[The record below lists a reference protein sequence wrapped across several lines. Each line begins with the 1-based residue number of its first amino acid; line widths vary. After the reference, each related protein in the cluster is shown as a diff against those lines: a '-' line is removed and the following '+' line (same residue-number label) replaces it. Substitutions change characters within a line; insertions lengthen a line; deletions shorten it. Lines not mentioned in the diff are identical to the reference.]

1 MDDDAGSA
9 TLKTEVALSDRRE
22 PKELDRS
29 EFAGAT
35 PPNLPANEELIA
47 RFAAGW
53 RTVDLERG
61 QVLFTEGD
69 NADYL
74 YLVKSG
80 ALRIISGSIVY
91 EDVGPGGI
99 VGEMGIVEQLTPR
112 SASVL
117 ALVPSTVI
125 AIDEARFLDLVE
137 KAPVFALTVM
147 RILSRRLRV
156 MDRRYRG

>member
-1 MDDDAGSA
+1 M
-9 TLKTEVALSDRRE
+9 TELALSDRRE
-22 PKELDRS
+22 R
-29 EFAGAT
+29 AGADQGDFASPA

-47 RFAAGW
+47 RFSSSW
-53 RTVDLERG
+53 RTVELERG

-74 YLVKSG
+74 YIVKSG

-117 ALVPSTVI
+117 ALVPSTVV
-125 AIDEARFLDLVE
+125 AIDETRFLALVE
-137 KAPVFALTVM
+137 QAPEFALTVM
-147 RILSRRLRV
+147 RVLSRRLRV

>member
-1 MDDDAGSA
+1 
-9 TLKTEVALSDRRE
+9 LSDRRE
-22 PKELDRS
+22 SRGLDT
-29 EFAGAT
+29 EGFAGTA

-47 RFAAGW
+47 RFAADW
-53 RTVDLERG
+53 RSFDLERG
-61 QVLFTEGD
+61 EVLFTEGD
-69 NADYL
+69 RPDFL
-74 YLVKSG
+74 YIVKSG

-117 ALVPSTVI
+117 ALVPSTIV
-125 AIDEARFLDLVE
+125 AIDETHFLALVE
-137 KAPVFALTVM
+137 KAPEFALTVM
-147 RILSRRLRV
+147 RVLSRRLRV

>member
-1 MDDDAGSA
+1 
-9 TLKTEVALSDRRE
+9 
-22 PKELDRS
+22 
-29 EFAGAT
+29 
-35 PPNLPANEELIA
+35 LPANEALIA
-47 RFAAGW
+47 RFAEGW
-53 RTVDLERG
+53 RSVDLERG

-74 YLVKSG
+74 YIVKSG
-80 ALRIISGSIVY
+80 ALRIMSGSIVY

-117 ALVPSTVI
+117 ALVPSTVM
-125 AIDEARFLDLVE
+125 AIDEARFLSLVE
-137 KAPVFALTVM
+137 KAPEFALTVM
-147 RILSRRLRV
+147 RVLSRRLRV

>member
-1 MDDDAGSA
+1 MSERTAPSG
-9 TLKTEVALSDRRE
+9 LSSSTARH
-22 PKELDRS
+22 
-29 EFAGAT
+29 
-35 PPNLPANEELIA
+35 LPENEELIA
-47 RFAAGW
+47 RFASSW
-53 RTVDLERG
+53 QTVELERG

-99 VGEMGIVEQLTPR
+99 VGEMGIVEELTPR

-125 AIDEARFLDLVE
+125 AIDEARFLALVE
-137 KAPVFALTVM
+137 KAPSFSLTVM
-147 RILSRRLRV
+147 RVLSRRLRV
-156 MDRRYRG
+156 MDRRYHR